1 MSKKSPKPHKDER
14 LADQGVQS
22 WHAAEMD
29 RAEEFFRAAMA
40 EAKDLNTPESGSVLQ
55 WIAKVH
61 MEKGKLEQARS
72 AFIEALGRATAAGD
86 RAAEAV
92 ILLNYASLLKT
103 VGETPD
109 ALAMYYR
116 AAELASELKNHRAH
130 AHALGNIANV
140 LRAQGEQEKAL
151 ELREQALELLT
162 EHGTARDMG
171 NSLSNMG
178 GLLRSLGRLR
188 DSEAAYKRAIDYL
201 EQAGATR
208 SLVITHTNLAGLH
221 MDANRLDDAADL
233 LTSAIS
239 VAEANELPLQQSA
252 ASLQMARLEL
262 KRGDADAAF
271 ELADETLDPR
281 LPAAAATRI
290 EAQIVSGLAQ
300 LELKQPGE
308 ARHSFTRAHQKAKDA
323 QLHEFA
329 LEALCL
335 LASMALDEADTE
347 EAARLLELRPE
358 VSHES
363 QVYARYALPVEL
375 GLAKAMRDPGVGRLI
390 VAANE
395 KLRRWQM
402 EGDRETAARIRA
414 AIDE

>member
-1 MSKKSPKPHKDER
+1 MRPSLLHIGGMSEKSPEPHKDER
-14 LADQGVQS
+14 LTDRGVQS

-61 MEKGKLEQARS
+61 MERGKLEQARS
-72 AFIEALGRATAAGD
+72 AFIEALGNATAAGD

-103 VGETPD
+103 VGETPE

-116 AAELASELKNHRAH
+116 ASELASELNNHRAH

-151 ELREQALELLT
+151 ELRERALELLT

-281 LPAAAATRI
+281 LPAA
-290 EAQIVSGLAQ
+290 
-300 LELKQPGE
+300 
-308 ARHSFTRAHQKAKDA
+308 HQKAKDA

-402 EGDRETAARIRA
+402 EGDRETAARIRT